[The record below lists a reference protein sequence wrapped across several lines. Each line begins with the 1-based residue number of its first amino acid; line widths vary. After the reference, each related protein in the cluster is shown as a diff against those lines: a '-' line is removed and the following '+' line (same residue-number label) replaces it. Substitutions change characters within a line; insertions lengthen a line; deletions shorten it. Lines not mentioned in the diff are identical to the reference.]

1 MSGNFHNWLADL
13 FKSQH
18 QELVR
23 FAARLVGGRDGGEEV
38 IQNTYL
44 RLVRRSKQGD
54 VIDYPRAYAYSVARR
69 AAFDFTAER
78 NREWLQRVDFEDTA
92 VDGASTDPTPLL
104 DRRQRVLKLSV
115 VLNELPEACQ
125 RAFIL
130 NKIEGHTH
138 REIASRLGIS
148 ISMVEK
154 HIIRAMIHC
163 RDTLRDDEAL

>member
-1 MSGNFHNWLADL
+1 MSGSFHDWLADL

-44 RLVRRSKQGD
+44 RLARRSKQGD
-54 VIDYPRAYAYSVARR
+54 VIDYPKAYAYSVARR
-69 AAFDFTAER
+69 VAFDFTAER
-78 NREWLQRVDFEDTA
+78 NKEWLHRVDFEDA
-92 VDGASTDPTPLL
+92 GVESASTDPIQLL
-104 DRRQRVLKLSV
+104 DRRQRILKLAV
-115 VLNELPEACQ
+115 TLNELPAACQ
-125 RAFIL
+125 KAFIL
-130 NKIEGHTH
+130 NKIEGCTH
-138 REIASRLGIS
+138 REIANRLGVS